1 MIYLSLFLFGVLFN
15 RVRRVYLRFI
25 VALSS
30 HTMSYCFGWLDKN
43 WLLKL
48 HFMPPS
54 KTNRTPNEDYQKRNF
69 SVATFNALSL
79 GTQQGYIGRNQLE
92 SLAFFFAN
100 KTFQRLRFK
109 NTQYCSKIKMKLR
122 NFNVTNTAY
131 LQLLRTKYSINT
143 YIHKSKVT
151 RVKYYN
157 NPININSCWYNLS
170 AGKVV
175 NWIWVFN

>member
-1 MIYLSLFLFGVLFN
+1 MSSQQGHMIYLSLFLFGVLFN

-43 WLLKL
+43 WLLKTA
-48 HFMPPS
+48 FMPPS

-92 SLAFFFAN
+92 SLAFFCEQQNVSALAIQEHSVLFQNQNEIKELQCDKYCILATSADKVLN
-100 KTFQRLRFK
+100 KYVHSQILGIQNF
-109 NTQYCSKIKMKLR
+109 IKS
-122 NFNVTNTAY
+122 Y
-131 LQLLRTKYSINT
+131 
-143 YIHKSKVT
+143 
-151 RVKYYN
+151 
-157 NPININSCWYNLS
+157 
-170 AGKVV
+170 
-175 NWIWVFN
+175 